1 MDKHMNI
8 EDNIFI
14 LNVRIRMIQD
24 LLLLDTDA
32 GLFCSKTMED
42 LAFIDSSLAFL
53 LSVLRGNGRLLERN
67 EQLFNLAESERQFSE
82 LLMEFIHGEGSI
94 STAISV
100 DLREKAEGLRKNSA
114 ERRKIIGDLVV
125 ETKNAAI
132 EPIVSFDELHELLS
146 G

>member
-24 LLLLDTDA
+24 LLLLDTDPE
-32 GLFCSKTMED
+32 LFCDKTLED

-53 LSVLRGNGRLLERN
+53 LSILRENERLLERD
-67 EQLFNLAESERQFSE
+67 EQFFNLAESERQFSE
-82 LLMEFIHGEGSI
+82 LLMELIHGEGSI
-94 STAISV
+94 SAAITV
-100 DLREKAEGLRKNSA
+100 DLRERADALRKNSA
-114 ERRKIIGDLVV
+114 ERRKIIGELAV
-125 ETKNAAI
+125 ESKSVTM